1 MIDFAGLKQ
10 QHEQISKEIEQAVQR
25 VFKSGWFILG
35 EELNYFEKEFSD
47 YIGSKYSVGVNSG
60 SDALLL
66 VLKALQI
73 GHGDEVL
80 TVSHTF
86 ISSVDS
92 IIRNDAKP
100 VFVDINPE
108 TFCIDTTKIERKITK
123 KTKAILPVH
132 LYGQPAN
139 MDSIMEIAKEY
150 NLYVIEDACQ
160 AHGAKYRGKRVGSIG
175 DIGCFSFYPTK
186 NLGAYGDGGMI
197 TTNNPELAQKIQML
211 RNYGQPKKYEHDF
224 VGINS
229 RLDEIQAAC
238 LRVKLKYLDKWNQ
251 NRRNIASQYNTLLK
265 NISVITPQETTFA
278 EHVYHLY
285 VIRSSQRDSLQK
297 KLSEKNI
304 RTQIHYP
311 IPVHKQ
317 KAYQELGFD
326 VSLPVTE
333 KICKEILSLPM
344 HPFLKED
351 DIYTVV
357 DAIKSSI

>member
-10 QHEQISKEIEQAVQR
+10 QHEQISEEIEQAVQR
-25 VFKSGWFILG
+25 VFKSGSFILG
-35 EELNYFEKEFSD
+35 EELNCFEKEFSD
-47 YIGSKYSVGVNSG
+47 YIGVKYSIGVNSG

-73 GHGDEVL
+73 GYEDEVI

-92 IIRNDAKP
+92 IIRNGAKP
-100 VFVDINPE
+100 VFTDINPE
-108 TFCIDTTKIERKITK
+108 TFCIDTSKIEQKITK

-132 LYGQPAN
+132 LYGQPVN
-139 MDSIMEIAKEY
+139 MGYVMEISKKY

-186 NLGAYGDGGMI
+186 NLGAYGDGGMV
-197 TTNNPELAQKIQML
+197 TTNNPELAKKIQML

-224 VGINS
+224 IGVNS

-238 LRVKLKYLDKWNQ
+238 LRVKLKYLERWNQ
-251 NRRNIASQYNTLLK
+251 NRRDIASLYNKLLK
-265 NISVITPQETTFA
+265 DIPVITPYETTFT

-285 VIRSSQRDSLQK
+285 VIRSSQRYLLQK
-297 KLSEKNI
+297 KLSENNI
-304 RTQIHYP
+304 HTQIHYP
-311 IPVHKQ
+311 VPVHKQ

-333 KICKEILSLPM
+333 MICKEILSLPM

-351 DIYTVV
+351 DIYTITES
-357 DAIKSSI
+357 IKSSL